1 MTLPE
6 SLVLAL
12 VSAAFSS
19 GVTIATLWGK
29 VDQALRTA
37 QRAHTRIDELE
48 EQTGTHTVL
57 RAESPD
63 EPRPP
68 RRR

>member
-1 MTLPE
+1 MPE
-6 SLVLAL
+6 SIILAV
-12 VSAAFSS
+12 VSAAFSC

-57 RAESPD
+57 RGDSPD
-63 EPRPP
+63 EERP
-68 RRR
+68 RRRR